1 MDKHALWKWLVLI
14 ALTAWSLALVAPLRT
29 KVKLGLDLKG
39 GTSFTLQID
48 EGEVEKQIREEFK
61 DLTDVQEIHSRVGKA
76 VQHAQAQ
83 GLEVIRNRVDALGVA
98 EPLIYPEKHNRII
111 VQIPGLKDADRA
123 RAEKLIRQPAFLV
136 FSIVHEDND
145 KLVSALFEKGLAPEG
160 YSIGI
165 APRGHQRE
173 VYRRNP
179 AGSGASPAGRGAS
192 LQKVTA
198 EAFTAEFRAR
208 VIERFQ
214 APPGCRFMLEERQEE
229 GQHFYVPYFVKQR
242 YELRGDTVKN
252 AAIEYD
258 QLGRPY
264 VTLKFDSKGARKF
277 ARITADYAPG
287 GAKNPNPEGR
297 RYLAIIMDD
306 KLYSAPFIKTAI
318 YGGEAIIEG
327 NFTLKDAQ
335 DLSIVLRAGSMPAP
349 VEIIESRTVDPSLG
363 RDSIESG
370 TRATIYACI
379 LVVAFMTVYYLVGGL
394 VADVA
399 LLFNMLLLP
408 LGMMITAGIMGLFT
422 GATGAHIGLPVLTLP
437 GIAGIA
443 LTVGMAVDA
452 NVLIFERIREEQ
464 RLGKR
469 LSPALEAGY
478 TKAFVTILDS
488 NLTTIMA
495 AVILFMLGTGAVRG
509 FGITLTAGIMVSMY
523 TALMVTRMIFNIIV
537 TRSTLPQIKML
548 SVIKPTNINFIG
560 GRKWAIAISI
570 GVIVLTW
577 GYMAERGRKS
587 MGNLLSTDFTGGS
600 AVTFQFSQKQP
611 VERIRDTLASSGIT
625 DVQIQYQKEMD
636 KDVEYL
642 QVRSAYGAGDKI
654 KETLATGLPAADFKV
669 LSEDTVGPQIGREMT
684 TNALKA
690 LLYSFIGMIIYIAW
704 RFEFSFA
711 VGAIIALIHDVLISM
726 GLFCLVGRQFGM
738 TTIAALLTIVGF
750 SVNDTIVIYDRIREN
765 MRKYPDKNL
774 LEICNL
780 SVNETLSRTIL
791 TSLTVLF
798 AVSMLLIFGGG
809 AINDFAFLFLVGIIT
824 GTYSTV
830 YIATPV
836 MLFMRRLL
844 KKPAT
849 GTPAR

>member
-14 ALTAWSLALVAPLRT
+14 ALTAWSLALVVPLRN

-39 GTSFTLQID
+39 GTSFTVQINAI
-48 EGEVEKQIREEFK
+48 EIEKQIREENK
-61 DLTDVQEIHSRVGKA
+61 ELTDAQVHSRLDSA
-76 VQHAQAQ
+76 VAHAQAQ
-83 GLEVIRNRVDALGVA
+83 GLEIIRNRVDALGVA
-98 EPLIYPEKHNRII
+98 EPLIYPEKNNRII
-111 VQIPGLKDADRA
+111 VQIPGLKEADRD
-123 RAEKLIRQPAFLV
+123 RAAKLIQSAAFLV

-145 KLVSALFEKGLAPEG
+145 KLTSALFEKGLAPEG
-160 YSIGI
+160 FSIGI
-165 APRGHQRE
+165 APGASRRE
-173 VYRRNP
+173 VYRRDL
-179 AGSGASPAGRGAS
+179 R
-192 LQKVTA
+192 KVPA
-198 EAFTAEFRAR
+198 EAFDAAFRSR
-208 VIERFQ
+208 LERFQ
-214 APPGCRFMLEERQEE
+214 APPGYRFMLAERQEE
-229 GQHFYVPYFVKQR
+229 GQKYYEAYFVKQR

-252 AAIEYD
+252 AGIEYD

-306 KLYSAPFIKTAI
+306 KLYSAPFIRTAI

-394 VADVA
+394 VANVA

-408 LGMMITAGIMGLFT
+408 LGMMITAGVMGLFT
-422 GATGAHIGLPVLTLP
+422 GATGVQIGLPVLTLP

-478 TKAFVTILDS
+478 TKAFITILDS
-488 NLTTIMA
+488 NLTTVMV
-495 AVILFMLGTGAVRG
+495 AVILFLLGSGAVRG

-537 TRSTLPQIKML
+537 TRTALPQLKML
-548 SVIKPTNINFIG
+548 TLIKPTNINFIG
-560 GRKWAIAISI
+560 WRKLAIAISL
-570 GVIVLTW
+570 GVIILSW
-577 GYMAERGRKS
+577 GYMVERGRKS
-587 MGNLLSTDFTGGS
+587 MSNLLSTDFTGGA
-600 AVTFQFSQKQP
+600 AVTFQFAQKQP
-611 VERIRDTLASSGIT
+611 VERIRDALAAGGIS
-625 DVQIQYQKEMD
+625 DAQIQYQKELD
-636 KDVEYL
+636 KGVEYL
-642 QVRSAYGAGDKI
+642 QVRAAYGAGDKI
-654 KETLATGLPAADFKV
+654 KEILSTQLPAADFKV
-669 LSEDTVGPQIGREMT
+669 LSLDTVGPQIGREMT
-684 TNALKA
+684 TKALKT
-690 LLYSFIGMIIYIAW
+690 LLYAFIGMIIYIAW

-711 VGAIIALIHDVLISM
+711 IGAIMALLHDVLVSM
-726 GLFCLVGRQFGM
+726 GLFCLAGRQFGM

-774 LEICNL
+774 LEVCNL
-780 SVNETLSRTIL
+780 SVNETLGRTIL
-791 TSLTVLF
+791 TSLTVLL
-798 AVSMLLIFGGG
+798 AVLMLLIFGGG
-809 AINDFAFLFLVGIIT
+809 AINDFAFIFLVGIIT

-844 KKPAT
+844 KKSST
-849 GTPAR
+849 GTPGR

>member
-14 ALTAWSLALVAPLRT
+14 ALTAWSLALVVPLSS

-39 GTSFTLQID
+39 GTSFTV
-48 EGEVEKQIREEFK
+48 EVNESEVERQIREEK
-61 DLTDVQEIHSRVGKA
+61 PDLTPEQLRRGVDEAVG
-76 VQHAQAQ
+76 QAQAQ

-111 VQIPGLKDADRA
+111 VQIPGLRETERNRA
-123 RAEKLIRQPAFLV
+123 AKLIQSAAYLV
-136 FSIVHEDND
+136 FSIVHEDNE
-145 KLVSALFEKGLAPEG
+145 KLTSALFEKGLTPDG
-160 YSIGI
+160 YKIGI
-165 APRGHQRE
+165 VPGGRGRRE
-173 VYRRNP
+173 VYLRDP
-179 AGSGASPAGRGAS
+179 QKAS
-192 LQKVTA
+192 A
-198 EAFTAEFRAR
+198 EQVNADFRAESR
-208 VIERFQ
+208 ARLERFQ
-214 APPGCRFMLEERQEE
+214 APPGYRFMLEERREQ
-229 GQHFYVPYFVKQR
+229 GQNYYVPYFVKQR

-252 AAIEYD
+252 SSIEYD
-258 QLGRPY
+258 QLGQPY

-277 ARITADYAPG
+277 ARITADLAPG

-318 YGGEAIIEG
+318 YGGDAIIEG
-327 NFTLKDAQ
+327 SFTLKDAQ
-335 DLSIVLRAGSMPAP
+335 DLAIVLRAGSMPAP
-349 VEIIESRTVDPSLG
+349 VKIIESRTVDPSLG

-379 LVVAFMTVYYLVGGL
+379 LVVAFMTVYYLAGGL

-422 GATGAHIGLPVLTLP
+422 GATGVQIGLPVLTLP

-443 LTVGMAVDA
+443 LTIGMAVDA

-478 TKAFVTILDS
+478 TKAFITILDS

-495 AVILFMLGTGAVRG
+495 AVILFMLGSGAVRG

-537 TRSTLPQIKML
+537 SRTPMPFLKML
-548 SVIKPTNINFIG
+548 SLIKPTNINFIAW
-560 GRKWAIAISI
+560 RRVAAAISVGI
-570 GVIVLTW
+570 IVLTW
-577 GYMAERGRKS
+577 GYMAERGRKN
-587 MGNLLSTDFTGGS
+587 MGNLLGTDFTGGS
-600 AVTFQFSQKQP
+600 AITFQFSQKED
-611 VERIRDTLASSGIT
+611 VERLRSALAQGGIG
-625 DVQIQYQKEMD
+625 DVQIQYQQEMD
-636 KDVEYL
+636 KNAEYL
-642 QVRSAYGAGDKI
+642 QVRSAYGTGEQI
-654 KETLATGLPAADFKV
+654 KQTLSASFPAADFKV
-669 LSEDTVGPQIGREMT
+669 LSEDTVGPQIGSEMT
-684 TNALKA
+684 ANALKA

-711 VGAIIALIHDVLISM
+711 IGAILALIHDVLFSM
-726 GLFCLVGRQFGM
+726 GVYCLLGRQFGM
-738 TTIAALLTIVGF
+738 TSIAALLTIVGF

-765 MRKYPDKNL
+765 LRKFPGRNI

-791 TSLTVLF
+791 TSSTVLL
-798 AVSMLLIFGGG
+798 AVLMLLIFGGG
-809 AINDFAFLFLVGIIT
+809 AINDFALLFTIGIIA

-836 MLFMRRLL
+836 MLFFRRLL
-844 KKPAT
+844 KKP
-849 GTPAR
+849 GT